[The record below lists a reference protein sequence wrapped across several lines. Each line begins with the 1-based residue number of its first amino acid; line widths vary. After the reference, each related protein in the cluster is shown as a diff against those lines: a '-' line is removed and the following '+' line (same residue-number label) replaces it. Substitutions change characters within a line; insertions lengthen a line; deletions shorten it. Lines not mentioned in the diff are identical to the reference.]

1 MEFILAYVLFA
12 VTTSLTSLYEL
23 VSPVLAKRRQEGLP
37 TMSVPLLYLTFFVVN
52 TINAPK
58 VFLSCISPAHGELF
72 RKGLYTGLYPKE

>member
-58 VFLSCISPAHGELF
+58 VFLSCISPAQGDLF

>member
-1 MEFILAYVLFA
+1 MEFVLAYVLFA

-58 VFLSCISPAHGELF
+58 VFLSCISPAQGDLF